1 MVESASLAAS
11 QDVNV
16 ASTLLLLFSD
26 VIVFVFVNSNATGD
40 DNNGIVPAAT
50 GLPDVRLVVDGV
62 FFFVVVVTVFMTVTS
77 LFLCL
82 VILTLSLLFGNG
94 EDRTSSLSL
103 SLSLS
108 LPVLVSQ
115 NSNGSF
121 VVVVCSLL

>member
-1 MVESASLAAS
+1 MVISLLAES

-16 ASTLLLLFSD
+16 VSTLLLLFSD
-26 VIVFVFVNSNATGD
+26 VIVFVFVTYIATGD
-40 DNNGIVPAAT
+40 DNNGITPTAT
-50 GLPDVRLVVDGV
+50 GWPNVRLVVDGV
-62 FFFVVVVTVFMTVTS
+62 FFFVVVVAVFITVTS

-82 VILTLSLLFGNG
+82 VILTLSLSFGNG
-94 EDRTSSLSL
+94 EDRTSSL

>member
-103 SLSLS
+103 SLSL
-108 LPVLVSQ
+108 PVLVSQ

-121 VVVVCSLL
+121 VVVV

>member
-1 MVESASLAAS
+1 VVSASFGAS
-11 QDVNV
+11 QDVSV

-26 VIVFVFVNSNATGD
+26 VIVFVFVDSIATGD
-40 DNNGIVPAAT
+40 DNNGIAPTAT
-50 GLPDVRLVVDGV
+50 GLPDVRLVVDDV
-62 FFFVVVVTVFMTVTS
+62 FFFVVVVAVFMTVTS

-82 VILTLSLLFGNG
+82 VILTLSLSFGNS
-94 EDRTSSLSL
+94 EDRTL